1 MKYNMSFKTKKSQK
15 GLAAIIFV
23 IIFPF
28 MFGVFILGVE
38 GTRYLQEKARLGDA
52 AEAASLAIAANNA
65 DANANKKFALNFVNA
80 YSQDATL
87 TLSDINIVEKT
98 CKQIYGSNCGKP
110 GVYDKDGNQ
119 FVEYRVSIDT
129 KYKSWFPGGDYHAGF
144 EKDQLM
150 NASAVARKFRGDT
163 VDVVFVADFSGSMA
177 WWWDGEY
184 KYKGVLR
191 VIENITKELEQ
202 FNKLDAVAGSK
213 SSSKVGFVG
222 FNYYT
227 KNDVFSNK
235 HYSNL
240 TYKNKWSDKIKYTKT
255 ADYSSNERPSREVDY
270 KNYNAKFNTIELTD
284 KITDFQSAIKN
295 FKPSGGTASYEG
307 IIAGAHTISEG
318 TNRKK
323 LIFILSD
330 GVDSSSTIGRELYT
344 KRNMC
349 QNIRDDLNSKVIS
362 GKNVESA
369 IVIIGFDYDIKN
381 SPDLTNCAGG
391 DNVYEATNYDD
402 IFNTI
407 LELILE
413 EVGHNYNKDYKV

>member
-1 MKYNMSFKTKKSQK
+1 MQLKTKGSQN
-15 GLAAIIFV
+15 GLAAILFI

-28 MFGVFILGVE
+28 MFGVFVLGVE

-129 KYKSWFPGGDYHAGF
+129 KYKSWFPSSDYHAGF
-144 EKDQLM
+144 EEDQLM
-150 NASAVARKFRGDT
+150 DASAVARKFRGDT
-163 VDVVFVADFSGSMA
+163 VDVAFVADFSGSMA

-213 SSSKVGFVG
+213 SSSKVAFVG
-222 FNYYT
+222 FSEYT
-227 KNDVFSNK
+227 RVGNQY
-235 HYSNL
+235 YSNV
-240 TYKNKWSDKIKYTKT
+240 TYKNKNKNKIDYDKT
-255 ADYSSNERPSREVDY
+255 AKYSSNSIQSKKV
-270 KNYNAKFNTIELTD
+270 NYQWSGNSKFDTIELTNN
-284 KITDFQSAIKN
+284 ITSFQKDIKV
-295 FKPSGGTASYEG
+295 FIPSGGTASYEG
-307 IIAGAHTISEG
+307 LIAGANVISKG
-318 TNRKK
+318 DNRKK

-330 GVDSSSTIGRELYT
+330 GVDSSSSIGRELYT

-413 EVGHNYNKDYKV
+413 EVGHNYNKDYKVE